1 MRAGTTS
8 TRWPLIARDGE
19 LTAAVTALTERST
32 KALILAGPAG
42 TGKTRLAEECLALA
56 ERRGFP
62 VRQASASAAAKAVPL
77 GALAHLLPPG
87 MDLSDPVRG
96 FAAAAASLRSGGSRW
111 ILMVDDLHL
120 IDATSL
126 VLLRQLMDAGIVK
139 VLGTLRTGEPL
150 CDTLR
155 SLLRGDS
162 AHRMDIEAFDLT
174 GTERVLRGVLG
185 APVGRRTAQDLFD
198 ASGGNPLYLRE
209 IVLGALRTGT
219 LRKQGELW
227 ELADGRLPTTRRLA
241 EVIAARLAPLEED
254 ERGVLSRIAVCGPQ
268 SVSELCRNVPPSVID
283 RLESAALI
291 EVAEER
297 QRVTVRLAHPLYGEA
312 LREALPDVERN
323 ALMAEE
329 ADRIE
334 RHGARRRDDALRIAS
349 YRLAATGTA
358 DPQLLLDA
366 ACLASHSNDHPRV
379 LTLLKALPDDRR
391 SVGAQVLMGDA
402 LFQMGHWS
410 AAEDMLSAACAAAR
424 GDEEVLA
431 VAMTRVE
438 NLLGRAPL
446 SAALEANAAALS
458 AVTSPVGR
466 YTLTVNEGYILI
478 SKGNVTEGLRR
489 LEILEDDVQR
499 AQYVTPWLRGVL
511 TKALGLSLA
520 GRTELSAAWA
530 RRGYDAYVGLTQEV
544 LAPDPAA
551 QKLPLVLALCEG
563 GLMARAA
570 HEGAEAYDQLSES
583 SSVARMWMSVL
594 LGRTQWLAGH
604 VVSARHWYA
613 EAIALARRVDNAIVL
628 RPALSGLAACAAV
641 QGDITAAESA
651 LEACDA
657 LPGTAGFLSEGELR
671 AGRAWLEA
679 ARGNLTGAR
688 ELLADGAASARAT
701 GHVTAESL
709 LLTDIARL
717 GAPHDVAQRL
727 TELAG
732 EGDGALLPVR
742 AELAVA
748 LAASDAEALGTVA
761 LRCEELG
768 ADLLAAEAYS
778 AGAQVSRRVGLPR
791 AATFAENRAASCLT
805 RCGDVRTPLS
815 ARSTAPKPLSERERE
830 IAAAAMSGASS
841 SAIAAALHVSVRTVN
856 NHLHRVYTKLGVSDR
871 RSLAQVLGAER

>member
-1 MRAGTTS
+1 MGAGTNS
-8 TRWPLIARDGE
+8 KRWPLIGRDDE
-19 LTAAVTALTERST
+19 LAASLSALTDRST
-32 KALILAGPAG
+32 KALILAGSAG
-42 TGKTRLAEECLALA
+42 AGKTRLAEECLALA
-56 ERRGFP
+56 ARQGFS
-62 VRQASASAAAKAVPL
+62 VRQATASAAAKAVPL
-77 GALAHLLPPG
+77 GAVAHLLPPG
-87 MDLSDPVRG
+87 MDFSDPVRS

-120 IDATSL
+120 IDGTSA

-139 VLGTLRTGEPL
+139 ILGTLRTGEPL
-150 CDTLR
+150 CDTLH

-162 AHRMDIEAFDLT
+162 AQRIDIDAFDFSN
-174 GTERVLRGVLG
+174 TEQVLRGVLG
-185 APVGRRTAQDLFD
+185 APVGRRTAQDLFT
-198 ASGGNPLYLRE
+198 ASGGNPLYLKE
-209 IVLGALRTGT
+209 IVYGAIETGA

-227 ELADGRLPTTRRLA
+227 ELAGGRLPTTKRLA
-241 EVIAARLAPLEED
+241 EVIAARLAPLQED
-254 ERGVLSRIAVCGPQ
+254 ERNVLSRIAVCGAQ
-268 SVSELCRNVPPSVID
+268 SVSELCRNFSPEAID

-297 QRVTVRLAHPLYGEA
+297 QRVTVRLAHPLYGET
-312 LREALPDVERN
+312 LREALPTVERN

-334 RHGARRRDDALRIAS
+334 SYGARRRDDALRIAS

-358 DPQLLLDA
+358 DPRLLLDA
-366 ACLASHSNDHPRV
+366 ARLASHSNDYPRV
-379 LTLLKALPDDRR
+379 LALLKALPDDHL

-410 AAEDMLSAACAAAR
+410 AAEDMLSAAGAAAQ
-424 GDEEVLA
+424 GDEEVVA

-446 SAALEANAAALS
+446 SAALEANTEALS

-466 YTLTVNEGYILI
+466 YTLTINEGYILI
-478 SKGNVTEGLRR
+478 SKGNVTEGLQR

-520 GRTELSAAWA
+520 GHTQLSAVWA
-530 RRGYDAYVGLTQEV
+530 QRGYDAYVDLTQEV
-544 LAPDPAA
+544 LAPDAAA
-551 QKLPLVLALCEG
+551 QKLPWVLALCEG
-563 GLMARAA
+563 GMMARAA
-570 HEGAEAYDQLSES
+570 HEGEDAYDQLSEF

-594 LGRTQWLAGH
+594 VARTQWLAGR
-604 VVSARHWYA
+604 VPLARRWYA
-613 EAIALARRVDNAIVL
+613 EAIALAREVENTIIL

-651 LEACDA
+651 LDELSA
-657 LPGTAGFLSEGELR
+657 LPEIAGFLSEGELQT
-671 AGRAWLEA
+671 GRAWLEV

-717 GAPHDVAQRL
+717 GAPQDVAQRL
-727 TELAG
+727 TELAE
-732 EGDGALLPVR
+732 EGDGALLPAR
-742 AELAVA
+742 AELAMA
-748 LAASDAEALGTVA
+748 LADSDAKKLRTVA
-761 LRCEELG
+761 LQCEEIG

-778 AGAQVSRRVGLPR
+778 ASAEVLRRVGAPR
-791 AATFAENRAASCLT
+791 AATDAENRAAACLA
-805 RCGDVRTPLS
+805 RCGNVRTPLS
-815 ARSTAPKPLSERERE
+815 ARSIAPAPLTERERE
-830 IAAAAMSGASS
+830 IAAAAASGASS
-841 SAIAAALHVSVRTVN
+841 KSIAAELHLSVRTVN
-856 NHLHRVYTKLGVSDR
+856 NHLHRAYAKLGVSDR
-871 RSLAQVLGAER
+871 RSLAEVFEAER